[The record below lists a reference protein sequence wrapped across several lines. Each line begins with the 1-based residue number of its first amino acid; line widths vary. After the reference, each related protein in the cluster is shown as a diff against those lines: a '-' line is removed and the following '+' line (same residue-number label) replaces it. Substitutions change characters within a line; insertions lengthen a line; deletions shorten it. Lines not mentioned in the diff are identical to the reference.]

1 MKKLFTILACAAAM
15 VACENDE
22 IVRQDLGDAIEF
34 GSAHVDKAT
43 RADKATDPSLNN
55 ETFDNFLVWGTVTG
69 GNGLVSIFGGDAVTG
84 TVGYVDPE
92 ADPKVPNVWTCR
104 VKQYWIEGATYNFAA
119 LANAEKINVTL
130 GDDKLPASVVFT
142 STGST
147 DLVYS
152 KIDAPIVG
160 KATGQNGPVNL
171 TFEHLLSK
179 VKFTVTNNSTA
190 AEGYSFEITGIKV
203 TASTK
208 GTCALPAK
216 TWSGFNEATAQP
228 FANIV
233 IAVADPKEECAA
245 EKLFIPG
252 EVKVDFTV
260 EIKKDGTTIGKKVH
274 TQSTHALEVGHA
286 YNFGITVAVG
296 EEITFSVT
304 EAPAWDEPN
313 SLN

>member
-1 MKKLFTILACAAAM
+1 MRKLFTILACAAAM

-22 IVRQDLGDAIEF
+22 IVRQDLGDRIEF
-34 GSAHVDKAT
+34 GNAFVDNATRVDKA
-43 RADKATDPSLNN
+43 ADPSLNN
-55 ETFDNFLVWGTVTG
+55 TRFTNFLVWGTVEG
-69 GNGLVSIFGGDAVTG
+69 GEGLVPIFGGDAVTG
-84 TVGYVDPE
+84 IVGSTTVDGE
-92 ADPKVPNVWTCR
+92 ETPNVWTCS

-119 LANAEKINVTL
+119 LANAEKNNVTL
-130 GDDKLPASVVFT
+130 GADKLPASVVFT
-142 STGST
+142 SNGST

-152 KIDAPIVG
+152 KIENPIVG

-203 TASTK
+203 TAPTK

-216 TWSGFNEATAQP
+216 TWNGFNEASAQT

-233 IAVADPKEECAA
+233 IAEADPKEECAA

-252 EVKVDFTV
+252 QVTVDFTV
-260 EIKKDGTTIGKKVH
+260 EIKKDDTTIGKKVH
-274 TQSTHALEVGHA
+274 TTSTHTLEVGHA

>member
-1 MKKLFTILACAAAM
+1 MRKLFTILACAVAM

-22 IVRQDLGDAIEF
+22 IVRQDLGDKIEF
-34 GSAHVDKAT
+34 GNAFVDNAT
-43 RADKATDPSLNN
+43 RAEKATDPSLNN
-55 ETFDNFLVWGTVTG
+55 ETFEEFLVWGTVNG
-69 GNGLVSIFGGDAVTG
+69 GNGLVPIFGGDAVTG
-84 TVGYVDPE
+84 TVGE
-92 ADPKVPNVWTCR
+92 GKIWACS

-119 LANAEKINVTL
+119 LANADKANVTC

-142 STGST
+142 SNGST

-152 KIDAPIVG
+152 KIKTPIVG

-216 TWSGFNEATAQP
+216 TWNGFNEASAQT

-233 IAVADPKEECAA
+233 IAEADPKEECAA

-252 EVKVDFTV
+252 QVTVDFTV

-274 TQSTHALEVGHA
+274 TTSTHTLEVGHA

-304 EAPAWDEPN
+304 EAPAWDN
-313 SLN
+313 TNGNITL